1 MARNGMRKG
10 IGQLAL
16 LLVLAVAAAC
26 GGEDP
31 GVIVDPLV
39 SPLVGDWSAT
49 AMVVTSVANPDV
61 HPDLIKLGATFTLN
75 VQPSGQYTA
84 ILIYAE
90 KSSTEIGFLSV
101 SGNVVTMTRS
111 FPDTETTTA
120 IFALSGSR
128 LTLDGD
134 TDFDFN
140 LDGTPEPALA
150 HFELEKR

>member
-1 MARNGMRKG
+1 MAWNGMRTG
-10 IGQLAL
+10 AGRLAL
-16 LLVLAVAAAC
+16 ALVIVLAAAC

-31 GVIVDPLV
+31 VVVDPLV
-39 SPLVGDWSAT
+39 SPLVGDWTAT
-49 AMVVTSVANPDV
+49 AMVITSVANPDV
-61 HPDLIKLGATFTLN
+61 APELIGLGASFTLN

-90 KSSTEIGFLSV
+90 QASTEIGFLSI
-101 SGNVVTMTRS
+101 SGNVVTMTHS
-111 FPDTETTTA
+111 FPDTKTTSATYVLA
-120 IFALSGSR
+120 GNR

-150 HFELEKR
+150 HFELERR